1 MGRMRRVRGKEDLQL
16 SVAIQEVRS
25 KFLPNQGTDLNLRV
39 TSTYLNAFEHY
50 QMTGKV
56 CAHAHTCGGQP
67 QPVFLGS
74 DPHCS
79 LQQDFSLR

>member
-56 CAHAHTCGGQP
+56 CTHAHTCGGQP